1 MSQPAPRHRIK
12 AQERAQ
18 KWRSG
23 RESSS
28 SGTFDLVDAVE
39 RSTSSSPHRGDA
51 ELPIQSISGLTM
63 NDDDD
68 DGSNVEETNI
78 FGNEPTSNVDL
89 RRDDVSFK
97 PNGALTSLT
106 VEAEPL
112 RVSSDPL
119 ETFESIL
126 TQVPLQLS
134 TLGQPLVPRR
144 KMNEAMVLQ
153 NNGVSAR
160 SSSSASALPPPPI
173 RSLEDVYPPGIVDVP
188 SAGDESDLTELV
200 DDQSW
205 RDEEASQRDD
215 FEPFRVYDTEDGIP
229 FDDSKIKINTP
240 VRPSPVLPAFVRGIH
255 NRTHKANGNG
265 PKSTSRAA
273 TAEEGRAVVSAPKLT
288 TLNHSDEE
296 SDNGRVVGDD
306 NVNNDDGL
314 KLSRHVANESPDL
327 TMNVAPPSR
336 YSSAMKLQDVQYP
349 FGTDDDNPDDDD
361 ALTTRHA
368 VAMAQPLSSSR
379 KHEQVSNRDGGG
391 GGGGGDGIVV
401 SKNKNKPKEEHPDES
416 SLRREEV
423 SKSKSKISNR
433 KRLPSQSCLA
443 TVIVAALICILV
455 AGFFCLAYFA
465 MPSSLFKSAAP
476 PTTPTVDDAFSHM
489 DRNDGDESI
498 RDLLRLRQE
507 GGRGARDFHS
517 SDFSPLSSSSSS
529 SSLSPSAYSPS
540 KPSPTFWSKFWF
552 YTPLETGILDD
563 IVDDDDD
570 DDRSYLRGG
579 SVDYKRPSSVS
590 MDDGTVDAPIFES
603 LRETHPGAIQ
613 PRQPYDSPYYETNSD
628 RVSPTTHHAPYSTP
642 PPTRQQSHQPAT
654 PTSHAPL
661 ASDGP
666 GKNGEEQDR
675 KRSKMHWVQRPA
687 RLMSDEQILKQTMNS
702 VIYLMQ
708 WLSEQKTAANFDLE
722 ALNNLNAI
730 QKSCLNEL
738 TFGPYRERLA
748 QKFVSQMILQT
759 CTAPSEE
766 LLGRYANLFFGTFD
780 DYEPFMSMLHATE
793 T

>member
-28 SGTFDLVDAVE
+28 SGTLDLVDAVE

-51 ELPIQSISGLTM
+51 ELPIQSISGLEM
-63 NDDDD
+63 NDNGDE
-68 DGSNVEETNI
+68 SNVEQTNI
-78 FGNEPTSNVDL
+78 VGNEPRSNVDL

-97 PNGALTSLT
+97 PNGASTSPT

-126 TQVPLQLS
+126 THGPLQLS
-134 TLGQPLVPRR
+134 TLGQPLVTRR
-144 KMNEAMVLQ
+144 KMNEAVVLQ

-188 SAGDESDLTELV
+188 GAGDESDLTELV

-255 NRTHKANGNG
+255 NRTPNARKANDNS
-265 PKSTSRAA
+265 PKSMARAA
-273 TAEEGRAVVSAPKLT
+273 TAEEARAVVSAPKLT
-288 TLNHSDEE
+288 ALNHSDEE
-296 SDNGRVVGDD
+296 SDNGRVAGDD
-306 NVNNDDGL
+306 NVDNDDGL
-314 KLSRHVANESPDL
+314 KMARHVASESPDL

-336 YSSAMKLQDVQYP
+336 YSSAMKLQDVRYP

-361 ALTTRHA
+361 DAPTTRHA
-368 VAMAQPLSSSR
+368 AAMAYPLSSLR
-379 KHEQVSNRDGGG
+379 KHEQASNRDGGS
-391 GGGGGDGIVV
+391 GDGIVV
-401 SKNKNKPKEEHPDES
+401 SKDKNKPKEEHLSES

-423 SKSKSKISNR
+423 SKSKNKISNR

-455 AGFFCLAYFA
+455 AGLFCLAYFV

-476 PTTPTVDDAFSHM
+476 PTSPTVHDDAFSHM

-498 RDLLRLRQE
+498 RDLLRSRE
-507 GGRGARDFHS
+507 EGGGRGARDFHS
-517 SDFSPLSSSSSS
+517 SDFSPLSSSS
-529 SSLSPSAYSPS
+529 LSPSAYSAS
-540 KPSPTFWSKFWF
+540 TSTSSSSFWSKFWF

-563 IVDDDDD
+563 VVGDDD
-570 DDRSYLRGG
+570 DDRSYLHDG
-579 SVDYKRPSSVS
+579 SADYKRPSSVS
-590 MDDGTVDAPIFES
+590 MDHGAVDPAIFES
-603 LRETHPGAIQ
+603 LKETRPGAIQ
-613 PRQPYDSPYYETNSD
+613 PRQPYDPLYYDTNSD
-628 RVSPTTHHAPYSTP
+628 RDSPSAHHAPYSAP
-642 PPTRQQSHQPAT
+642 PPTRQQSHRPAT

-661 ASDGP
+661 TSDGP
-666 GKNGEEQDR
+666 GKNDEEQDR

-708 WLSEQKTAANFDLE
+708 WLSEQKTAANFDFE
-722 ALNNLNAI
+722 ALNNLNAM

-780 DYEPFMSMLHATE
+780 DYEPFVSMLHATE